1 MTSGESVEDRRRHGL
16 DPLLPGGRAVLVAL
30 PDVVL
35 AVETV
40 GDGVPVLLLHGFPHT
55 RAIWQEMTP
64 VLVDAGLQVVAP
76 DLRGLG
82 DSGQTG
88 SGYDADSLAS
98 DLFGVLDSLGLHG
111 AHVVGFDLGAAA
123 AFAMATTWSL
133 TIMEA
138 VVGGLAGA
146 EALLASGAPWWFGFH
161 RAADGLAEQVL
172 VGHEERYVKHFL
184 AIGSSTGVPENLV
197 AHLVE
202 RYRRPGALRSAFEHY
217 RAMPVNASR
226 AVAWSAEGRLEM
238 PVLVLGGSTVGDL
251 PGRQLAPYADHL
263 QTRVLPGSGHIVPVD
278 AGLVAAQI
286 LIQFVREAQQRCTDG
301 PASGSEGQTARVR

>member
-1 MTSGESVEDRRRHGL
+1 MV
-16 DPLLPGGRAVLVAL
+16 
-30 PDVVL
+30 

-55 RAIWQEMTP
+55 RAIWREMTP
-64 VLVDAGLQVVAP
+64 VLVDAGLQIVAP

-82 DSGQTG
+82 DSEQTG
-88 SGYDADSLAS
+88 AGYDADSLAS
-98 DLFGVLDSLGLHG
+98 DLFGVLDSLGLRG

-123 AFAMATTWSL
+123 AFAMATTRPERVLSL

-146 EALLASGAPWWFGFH
+146 EALLASGGPWWFGFH

-184 AIGSSTGVPENLV
+184 TMGSSTGVPEDLV
-197 AHLVE
+197 AHLAE

-217 RAMPVNASR
+217 RAIPLNASR
-226 AVAWSAEGRLEM
+226 AVAWSVDGRLEM

-263 QTRVLPGSGHIVPVD
+263 QTRVLPGSGHLVPID
-278 AGLVAAQI
+278 AAREAAQ
-286 LIQFVREAQQRCTDG
+286 LLAEFVREGQQGRV
-301 PASGSEGQTARVR
+301 EGRAPKSVGRVAHGR